1 MRERSLHVAAA
12 ANIISL
18 ASRQLRFCD
27 FRWILHF
34 LIFLACHI
42 CAYIYILFNC
52 TYICMICICFTLVR
66 WLPHPTRKSLV
77 SRRSTSAIFPHR
89 QSLAFCCS
97 QAVKNQTQAL
107 ASFSR
112 KQWGMWSLRTV
123 LRPGCCELARSCN
136 LHQPTHSNYNT
147 YNTQH
152 VWNKTRRKSSGG
164 SGGGE
169 DFCYKTTPSSSG
181 SMAVWSSNSPLCAKC
196 MRCSFHMFPLC
207 YALAWNF
214 GRRSDMTRKTLVREM
229 STVFFALWGLS
240 RLRVRDDSLCD
251 LADCFCISMEICLLV
266 DPEDACWETNWCEIE
281 HVFSFLSFS
290 LYLSLSRF
298 ISLCFSLSLD
308 SRNSAGWVHQWQW
321 DLYSAAWRSAGRP
334 CWADSS
340 QHSQMWHVWHVT
352 CCILLW
358 TPSDVPHPKVSKLSK
373 PVLALF
379 NYHTSCGRQMWPSS
393 EWKVTIDRN
402 KPHPPKAIPLHL
414 GWSLCV
420 VSCRIFWT
428 CDENPRM
435 PGWSYGW
442 KRWPRP
448 FGVQDPGQLSYTA
461 TQNHV
466 VFLCFSYE
474 QIIYHIP

>member
-1 MRERSLHVAAA
+1 MATSPYEEEPGFQEINQCYFSPSAV
-12 ANIISL
+12 S
-18 ASRQLRFCD
+18 C
-27 FRWILHF
+27 ILLQPSSKKIKPKH
-34 LIFLACHI
+34 
-42 CAYIYILFNC
+42 
-52 TYICMICICFTLVR
+52 
-66 WLPHPTRKSLV
+66 LPV
-77 SRRSTSAIFPHR
+77 FP
-89 QSLAFCCS
+89 
-97 QAVKNQTQAL
+97 
-107 ASFSR
+107 
-112 KQWGMWSLRTV
+112 G
-123 LRPGCCELARSCN
+123 
-136 LHQPTHSNYNT
+136 
-147 YNTQH
+147 
-152 VWNKTRRKSSGG
+152 SSGG
-164 SGGGE
+164 CGVCGQCWGQDAANSRDLATYINLHIPITTLTTHNTFGTRRDAKAQVGAAVVKIFVTRQRPALVVPWQSGAQTAHFAPSAC
-169 DFCYKTTPSSSG
+169 DAVSTCFHYVTPWPG
-181 SMAVWSSNSPLCAKC
+181 TLADVVIWQGRHWWE
-196 MRCSFHMFPLC
+196 RCQLFS
-207 YALAWNF
+207 
-214 GRRSDMTRKTLVREM
+214 
-229 STVFFALWGLS
+229 FALWGLS

-290 LYLSLSRF
+290 LYLALSLSV
-298 ISLCFSLSLD
+298 FSLSLD